1 MDRILAFD
9 WPMISNL
16 LVQLFQTGVMIA
28 FLSWLLYKPVLKF
41 LKNRSERIANQI
53 QSAKEGLEQSEVLKA
68 EYEEKL
74 KNIGKERDE
83 ILEAARKQA
92 KAREASIIEAAK
104 AEADAILK
112 RAAADLELEQQ
123 KVKDEMKV
131 QLVEIS
137 SLMASRFVA
146 KNMDKA
152 TEDALL
158 NQVITDL
165 GDVKWLN

>member
-9 WPMISNL
+9 WPTVSNL
-16 LVQLFQTGVMIA
+16 LLQLFQTAIMIA
-28 FLSWLLYKPVLKF
+28 FLSRLLYKPVLKF
-41 LKNRSERIANQI
+41 LKDRSARISDQI
-53 QSAKEGLEQSEVLKA
+53 KSAKDGLEQTQVLKA

-74 KNIGKERDE
+74 KNIDKERDE

-104 AEADAILK
+104 AEAEAILK
-112 RAAADLELEQQ
+112 RAASELELEQQ
-123 KVKDEMKV
+123 KAKDEMKV

-137 SLMASRFVA
+137 SLIAGRFVA

-152 TEDALL
+152 TEETLL